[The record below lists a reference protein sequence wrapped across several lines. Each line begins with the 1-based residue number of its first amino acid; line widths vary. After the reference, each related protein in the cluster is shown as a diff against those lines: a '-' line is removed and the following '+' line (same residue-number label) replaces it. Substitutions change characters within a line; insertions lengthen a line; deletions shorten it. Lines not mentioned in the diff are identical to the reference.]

1 MPSCILT
8 CYYRPKPGGFCKR
21 LFRGINALLDRGHTV
36 HYLAVVPF
44 PVEHPNCHFHRFPW
58 PEAKTSGYVFWA
70 VFHLLTPLLLLFLGF
85 KYRVKH
91 LFAFGHTYS
100 LLLQPV
106 RLVKS
111 IPLILF
117 LRGDT
122 LEKHRTTGRSRSL
135 VRLELFLEGVGIAG
149 TVMYGVSESL
159 TNRINDRHHFFRAA
173 KCGILRNDIPS
184 HYTMDHRKT
193 SFHLPL
199 RAACVGMI
207 EPGKNQFFLLNV
219 FKKMSA
225 GQIQLYL
232 YGTGP
237 DEKLLRDLVEQEN
250 ISNRVLFK
258 GWVPSEQIW
267 PEIDLLLMPS
277 QHEGAPNA
285 VLEAL
290 ATEIPVIA
298 SDIPE
303 HKEILPQVSLLPLA
317 DEDAWRK
324 RLEAI
329 INNPKNQLHQ
339 IVVEQKLADKHLR
352 FDWDNTIVRCIVN
365 ASPPADPT

>member
-36 HYLAVVPF
+36 HYLAVVSF
-44 PVEHPNCHFHRFPW
+44 PIEHPNCHFHRFPW
-58 PEAKTSGYVFWA
+58 PETKTSGYVFWA
-70 VFHLLTPLLLLFLGF
+70 VFHLIAPLFLIFIGV

-91 LFAFGHTYS
+91 LFAFGYTYS

-106 RLVKS
+106 RLIKDL
-111 IPLILF
+111 PLTLF

-122 LEKHRTTGRSRSL
+122 LKKYQTTGKSRSL
-135 VRLELFLEGVGIAG
+135 IRLELFFEGVGIAG
-149 TVMYGVSESL
+149 TVMYGVSKSL
-159 TNRINDRHHFFRAA
+159 INRINDRHLFFRAT

-184 HYTMDHRKT
+184 CYTVVYRNA
-193 SFHLPL
+193 SFHFPL
-199 RAACVGMI
+199 RTACVGMI
-207 EPGKNQFFLLNV
+207 DPGKNQCFLLNV
-219 FKKMSA
+219 FKKMRA
-225 GQIQLYL
+225 GQILLYL

-237 DEKLLRDLVEQEN
+237 DEKILRDLVEQEN

-258 GWVPSEQIW
+258 GWVQSEQIW

-277 QHEGAPNA
+277 LHEGAPNA

-290 ATEIPVIA
+290 ATETPVIA

-303 HKEILPQVSLLPLA
+303 HREILPQASLLPLS
-317 DEDAWRK
+317 DEKACK
-324 RLEAI
+324 EKLEAI
-329 INNPKNQLHQ
+329 VDNPESQLHQ
-339 IVVEQKLADKHLR
+339 IAEEQKFAGKHLR
-352 FDWDNTIVRCIVN
+352 FDWDNTIVRCIVD
-365 ASPPADPT
+365 ASPADPA

>member
-1 MPSCILT
+1 M
-8 CYYRPKPGGFCKR
+8 
-21 LFRGINALLDRGHTV
+21 
-36 HYLAVVPF
+36 
-44 PVEHPNCHFHRFPW
+44 
-58 PEAKTSGYVFWA
+58 
-70 VFHLLTPLLLLFLGF
+70 
-85 KYRVKH
+85 KH
-91 LFAFGHTYS
+91 LFAFGYTYS

-106 RLVKS
+106 RLVKN
-111 IPLILF
+111 IPLTLF

-122 LEKHRTTGRSRSL
+122 LKKHRTTGRSRSL

-149 TVMYGVSESL
+149 TTMYGVSESL
-159 TNRINDRHHFFRAA
+159 INRINDRHQFFRAT
-173 KCGILRNDIPS
+173 KCGILRNDIPAC
-184 HYTMDHRKT
+184 YTVTHRNA

-199 RAACVGMI
+199 RAACVGTI
-207 EPGKNQFFLLNV
+207 EPGKNLCFLLNV
-219 FKKMSA
+219 FKKKST
-225 GQIQLYL
+225 GQIHLYL

-277 QHEGAPNA
+277 LHEGAPNA

-290 ATEIPVIA
+290 ATETPVIA

-303 HKEILPQVSLLPLA
+303 HKEILPQVSLLPLS
-317 DEDAWRK
+317 DEDAWREK
-324 RLEAI
+324 LAAI
-329 INNPKNQLHQ
+329 VNNPKNQLHQ
-339 IVVEQKLADKHLR
+339 IIAEQKRADKHLR
-352 FDWDNTIVRCIVN
+352 FDWDDKIAHCIVN

>member
-1 MPSCILT
+1 M
-8 CYYRPKPGGFCKR
+8 
-21 LFRGINALLDRGHTV
+21 
-36 HYLAVVPF
+36 
-44 PVEHPNCHFHRFPW
+44 
-58 PEAKTSGYVFWA
+58 
-70 VFHLLTPLLLLFLGF
+70 
-85 KYRVKH
+85 
-91 LFAFGHTYS
+91 
-100 LLLQPV
+100 
-106 RLVKS
+106 
-111 IPLILF
+111 
-117 LRGDT
+117 

-159 TNRINDRHHFFRAA
+159 TNRINDRHHFFRAT

-184 HYTMDHRKT
+184 HYTVDHRKA

-219 FKKMSA
+219 FKKMSI

-237 DEKLLRDLVEQEN
+237 DEKLLRAFTAKEN
-250 ISNRVLFK
+250 MSDRVLFR
-258 GWVPSEQIW
+258 GWVQSEQIW

-277 QHEGAPNA
+277 RHEGAPNA

-290 ATEIPVIA
+290 ATGTPVLA

-303 HKEILPQVSLLPLA
+303 HREILPKSCLLSLC
-317 DEDAWRK
+317 DEAAWQE
-324 RLEAI
+324 RLCAI
-329 INNPKNQLHQ
+329 SANP
-339 IVVEQKLADKHLR
+339 EKHLSQIAR
-352 FDWDNTIVRCIVN
+352 EQESACMQLQFDWDDKIVSSIVN
-365 ASPPADPT
+365 